1 MPRSS
6 FRSNNHQRNIKI
18 FFVSSIQ
25 VKTQSPSKIKRIPKF
40 LPLENPPKRIKTN
53 PKTNKQPNQ
62 TKTPPII
69 NINNKIPQ
77 HKPTNI
83 NIHHK
88 TNDHFLKCKTPKTQP
103 QHNKKQS
110 YSKPIISSKQLIES
124 ITSNNVIPSTI
135 PVADDIGKLG
145 LMWPRGL
152 AKSHE
157 AAPLLNNFSDEGCP
171 VDCGTNW
178 TNEHIMAALIRGPHI
193 SAKSKEAKQ
202 CLFRETES
210 KVKEGFAK
218 TIRWGDIKNNIPPNL
233 KISPIAMIPHKSRK
247 FRAILDLSF
256 QLRVKGKHLPSVNS
270 GTNKQAPQKAMA
282 GLGNALKRI
291 IHEMGEHYNPAF
303 PFKFAKCDIKDGF
316 WRMVVHPD
324 DAYNF
329 CYVLP
334 SKSKNTPID
343 DIILVLPDSLQ
354 MGWCESPPFFC
365 AATETARDVINF
377 LITNQSTTTLPPHPM
392 EDKMMELTSN
402 KIQQIPPKIS
412 NITEVYVDDFC
423 CGTNNLHPTHLRQT
437 SRAILHGIH
446 SIFPPTSITQ
456 HTGGDPISEKKMDQQ
471 DGTWMY
477 EKEILGWLINGKEYT
492 IYLPPD
498 KSKKIIKLVKNTAKK
513 SHVTLNEFQKMAGKL
528 NHAVLGIPAGKGLF
542 SPIYHAMRGDPN
554 QINIT
559 KQLRQTLLDWCTLVQ
574 RLSTR
579 PTMILELIPGIP
591 WYVCYVDASGSGVG
605 GVWLSGSKQL
615 KPYVWRMQWPED
627 ITKRLVSFKNP
638 NGDINNSELE
648 MAGVLLAWL
657 VLEQIAPMSLQ
668 YSTVGI
674 FCDNTPAVAWSNR
687 LQSSKSTVA
696 GHLLRVLALRQHVHR
711 SSPCLTISIAGVIN
725 LMADHASRSY
735 IKPQYLNPNKTF
747 LDVFST
753 TFPLQSD
760 SWTEYHLPNN
770 LFSRVTSC
778 LRGKPSTM
786 ASWLAIPKQD
796 KNIGLT
802 GKPMPVPTTT
812 TLTSNLATTINPS
825 SSSQPLLRGCGLAS
839 TATDVLSQFKP
850 LETRYLPSP
859 RPLNWLDFQAQSSK
873 HKALTKSQWDG
884 LWRDSN
890 AKTPHQFPSSLYQ
903 LKYHNSAD
911 ELVQP
916 QNAPGDMP

>member
-1 MPRSS
+1 MEPPSKR
-6 FRSNNHQRNIKI
+6 QKTNIIAKEHKLPQKI
-18 FFVSSIQ
+18 KYIPTPTNTIQ
-25 VKTQSPSKIKRIPKF
+25 QTSKIQPKQTLNDNFLKVKTPG
-40 LPLENPPKRIKTN
+40 TN
-53 PKTNKQPNQ
+53 LKN
-62 TKTPPII
+62 
-69 NINNKIPQ
+69 
-77 HKPTNI
+77 HKPQQNHTV
-83 NIHHK
+83 
-88 TNDHFLKCKTPKTQP
+88 T
-103 QHNKKQS
+103 
-110 YSKPIISSKQLIES
+110 SSKELLNS
-124 ITSNNVIPSTI
+124 ITNNTIIPSTI

-377 LITNQSTTTLPPHPM
+377 LITNQATTTLPPHPM

-402 KIQQIPPKIS
+402 EIQQIPPKIS

-627 ITKRLVSFKNP
+627 ISKRLVSFKNP

-802 GKPMPVPTTT
+802 GKPMPVPTTMNH
-812 TLTSNLATTINPS
+812 TSKTATTTKPS
-825 SSSQPLLRGCGLAS
+825 SSSQPSLQGCGRAS
-839 TATDVLSQFKP
+839 TVTDVLSQFKP

-890 AKTPHQFPSSLYQ
+890 AKIPPQLPNSLYQ
-903 LKYHNSAD
+903 LKYHKSAK
-911 ELVQP
+911 ELDTPQP
-916 QNAPGDMP
+916 ATKEKR